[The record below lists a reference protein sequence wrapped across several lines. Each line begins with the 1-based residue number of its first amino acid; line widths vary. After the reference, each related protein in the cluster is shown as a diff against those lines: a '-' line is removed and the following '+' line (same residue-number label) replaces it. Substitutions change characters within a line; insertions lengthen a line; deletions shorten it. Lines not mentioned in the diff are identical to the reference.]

1 MSNLSVCD
9 IPVEVWLDHILTYLP
24 LSDLLR
30 LGCTNRFFYLLTS
43 DEPFWHRKLQQEF
56 NFSGSDTA
64 RATGW
69 KFIYKRFRSPQV
81 YVWG

>member
-1 MSNLSVCD
+1 MAQLTVTD
-9 IPVEVWLDHILTYLP
+9 LPVEVWIDNILPSLP
-24 LSDLLR
+24 IADLLR
-30 LGCTNRFFYLLTS
+30 LGCTSRFFYLLTS
-43 DEPFWHRKLQQEF
+43 DEPFWHRKLQEDF

-69 KFIYKRFRSPQV
+69 KFIYKRLRNPQV